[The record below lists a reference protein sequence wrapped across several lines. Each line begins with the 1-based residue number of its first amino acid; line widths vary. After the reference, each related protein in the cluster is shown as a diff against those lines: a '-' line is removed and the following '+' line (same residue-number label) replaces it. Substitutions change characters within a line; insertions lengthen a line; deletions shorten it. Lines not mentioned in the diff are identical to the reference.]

1 MTIRWSK
8 QAIDD
13 LSATAAYV
21 AQTFGRQSAVN
32 LRDSIND
39 SIEKLAQFPQLGV
52 VSFADEKTGVEF
64 RELES
69 RLNNIVYTIYN
80 MKYTLSA
87 FGATDNTAT
96 NFTPHYAV
104 LQKKFF
110 KAE

>member
-32 LRDSIND
+32 LRDTIND

-80 MKYTLSA
+80 NEIYIVSIWSNRQNRDQLYSA
-87 FGATDNTAT
+87 LRRAA
-96 NFTPHYAV
+96 
-104 LQKKFF
+104 K
-110 KAE
+110 EM